1 MWHYLYSSSSTNGS
15 LSLFRLEEQDKAPT
29 KKRQKRKRN
38 VIPWTL
44 GRSPGKAPLSV
55 YFFVSPQHGSVVFV
69 VGWGFPKS
77 KFPFPA
83 WLLIC
88 FLMWEDS
95 FLTAEESS
103 GLFFLM
109 VDKLY
114 SHQSLFFHRWIS
126 ILYVCVFLSSW
137 RCVQVCLIVQMWQF
151 LSYFSITIVLGTSA
165 VATTNCRKK
174 YVPKHERF
182 FFMCPLNASFKV
194 SKENSSFDGPIIV
207 NFGTRFQHFF
217 VELVVVVLVP
227 CNYNIIVVLCSFCNC
242 SLESSWMDTTS
253 LCLTLL
259 LLLCV

>member
-1 MWHYLYSSSSTNGS
+1 MNPVCVCAMWHYLYSSSSTNGS

-114 SHQSLFFHRWIS
+114 FVFPQMNKYF
-126 ILYVCVFLSSW
+126 VCVFFCLVEDAFK
-137 RCVQVCLIVQMWQF
+137 CVWLYKC
-151 LSYFSITIVLGTSA
+151 G
-165 VATTNCRKK
+165 
-174 YVPKHERF
+174 
-182 FFMCPLNASFKV
+182 
-194 SKENSSFDGPIIV
+194 
-207 NFGTRFQHFF
+207 NFYHIFPSQ
-217 VELVVVVLVP
+217 
-227 CNYNIIVVLCSFCNC
+227 
-242 SLESSWMDTTS
+242 
-253 LCLTLL
+253 
-259 LLLCV
+259 